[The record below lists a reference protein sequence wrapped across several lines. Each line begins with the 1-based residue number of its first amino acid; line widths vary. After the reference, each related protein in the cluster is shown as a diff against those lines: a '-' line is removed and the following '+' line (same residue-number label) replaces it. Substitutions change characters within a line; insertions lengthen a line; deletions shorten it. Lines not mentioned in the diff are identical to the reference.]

1 MKFPTQPILP
11 AGSYFEAKW
20 YSCIVPKSSGCL
32 SIDMYKYFDSVIV
45 LDKRELVISPEFS

>member
-1 MKFPTQPILP
+1 MKLPTQPILP
-11 AGSYFEAKW
+11 AGIYFEAKW
-20 YSCIVPKSSGCL
+20 YSCIVPKSSGYL